1 MNSPLVNS
9 LTPLDTVQTFPGN
22 RVDIYQSHAHLVVDK
37 KPRLGPAIQYAVW
50 IDLEDVAK
58 VRQLKWVASNSS
70 QRYVYFRAMHGSMIK
85 AGIPLGNS
93 MLHRYLID
101 APDGYHVDH
110 INHNTLDNR
119 KENLRVVTHLA
130 NNLNREDL
138 VGSIPQRGDKFLPSI
153 TYRGRTYH
161 LGTFD
166 DFSHAAAA
174 RVAAKKLILQ
184 IDQDLR
190 DGQYECC

>member
-1 MNSPLVNS
+1 MKLYHSIMVLSV
-9 LTPLDTVQTFPGN
+9 
-22 RVDIYQSHAHLVVDK
+22 
-37 KPRLGPAIQYAVW
+37 AIAVW
-50 IDLEDVAK
+50 ILVQAYGSFVTTSHAPTSRRID
-58 VRQLKWVASNSS
+58 

-85 AGIPLGNS
+85 AGIRLGNS